1 MAAMDDG
8 ADREVDFCDAPNSMK
23 NHRACLRCG
32 LVKCFD
38 QFYQDGCENCP
49 FLELADR
56 QDRVGSCTTSDFGGI
71 VAMGTMIADRGKP
84 GHYRTLFHDDG
95 RFIAAKPQRANPVR
109 FTLYSSLSTDG
120 GLSWAEP
127 ETIQSSTAI
136 HLCEP
141 GAVRSPDGKQVA
153 VLLQVPWFWHGF
165 TAQGSAATVSTH
177 GPPGAPSACWQCS
190 APMVATNP
198 RWVM

>member
-8 ADREVDFCDAPNSMK
+8 GDREIDFCDAPNSMK

-71 VAMGTMIADRGKP
+71 VAMMKP
-84 GHYRTLFHDDG
+84 DESWLARWEGISKSLPGVYAKEMTGAMPDQIRQFLHDK
-95 RFIAAKPQRANPVR
+95 RIPCRAVAPPP
-109 FTLYSSLSTDG
+109 TD
-120 GLSWAEP
+120 A
-127 ETIQSSTAI
+127 
-136 HLCEP
+136 
-141 GAVRSPDGKQVA
+141 
-153 VLLQVPWFWHGF
+153 
-165 TAQGSAATVSTH
+165 
-177 GPPGAPSACWQCS
+177 
-190 APMVATNP
+190 
-198 RWVM
+198 